1 MNTITNI
8 ITGTITNNTLAEAI
22 ADASRTSK
30 GRVNADRVGKTAY
43 KELRRIVDSMR
54 LPAYECRRIDK
65 DAAVHDGDQYQV
77 CRSYLGG
84 RIRELLAYIGP
95 VNGVTVDMRA
105 CIDDAIHVAAAE
117 RIVIHDAELERLVKR
132 RRELKDI
139 IDAGV
144 GLVSTPGGG
153 ITQAAGELERVN
165 ARIDELESLDY
176 TKTKDLKIAS
186 PTAFFN
192 AIMLAFGKRF
202 DGYLS
207 LTADEVERLELA
219 RKEARKAAR
228 KAERARKK
236 AAGKAAKSPEITMEQ
251 DVMDVINQR
260 ING

>member
-1 MNTITNI
+1 MKTINI
-8 ITGTITNNTLAEAI
+8 TTGTITNNSLAEAI

-54 LPAYECRRIDK
+54 LPAYECLRIDK
-65 DAAVHDGDQYQV
+65 DAQVHDGDQYQT

-105 CIDDAIHVAAAE
+105 CIDDAIHVSGAN
-117 RIVIHDAELERLVKR
+117 RIVIHDAELEKLIQR

-139 IDAGV
+139 VDAESVPVSTQQAGV
-144 GLVSTPGGG
+144 TAA
-153 ITQAAGELERVN
+153 QAELARCN
-165 ARIDELESLDY
+165 ARIDELEALDY
-176 TKTKDLKIAS
+176 TKTKDIKISS

-192 AIMLAFGKRF
+192 AVMLAFGKRF

-207 LTADEVERLELA
+207 LTAEEVERLELA

-228 KAERARKK
+228 KKERDRKK
-236 AAGKAAKSPEITMEQ
+236 AAGKAAKVQEVTMEA
-251 DVMDVINQR
+251 DVMDVINHR
-260 ING
+260 VNG

>member
-1 MNTITNI
+1 MNTNTIFTNS
-8 ITGTITNNTLAEAI
+8 LAEAI

-30 GRVNADRVGKTAY
+30 GRVNADRVGKTTY

-54 LPAYECRRIDK
+54 LPAYECLRIDK
-65 DAAVHDGDQYQV
+65 DAQVHDSQQYQV

-105 CIDDAIHVAAAE
+105 CIDDAIHVSGAN
-117 RIVIHDAELERLVKR
+117 RIIVHDAELERLIKR
-132 RRELKDI
+132 RRELRDI
-139 IDAGV
+139 VDV
-144 GLVSTPGGG
+144 GTELVSTPGGG
-153 ITQAAGELERVN
+153 VTREQAELERVN
-165 ARIDELESLDY
+165 ARIDELEALDY
-176 TKTKDLKIAS
+176 TKTKDLKISS

-207 LTADEVERLELA
+207 LTADEVEQMELA

-236 AAGKAAKSPEITMEQ
+236 AAGKAAKVQEVTMEA
-251 DVMDVINQR
+251 DVMDVVNHR

>member
-1 MNTITNI
+1 MNTNTNI
-8 ITGTITNNTLAEAI
+8 VTGTITNNTLAEAI

-30 GRVNADRVGKTAY
+30 GRVNADRVGKATY

-54 LPAYECRRIDK
+54 LPAYECLRIDK
-65 DAAVHDGDQYQV
+65 DAQVHDGDQYQT

-84 RIRELLAYIGP
+84 RIRELLSYIGP
-95 VNGVTVDMRA
+95 VNGVTVDIRA
-105 CIDDAIHVAAAE
+105 CIDDAIHVSGAN

-139 IDAGV
+139 VDAGV

-165 ARIDELESLDY
+165 ARIDELEALDY

-207 LTADEVERLELA
+207 LTAEEVERLELA

-236 AAGKAAKSPEITMEQ
+236 AAGRQAKAPEVTMEQ
-251 DVMDVINQR
+251 DVMDVIANR

>member
-1 MNTITNI
+1 MFNTT
-8 ITGTITNNTLAEAI
+8 TATITNNTLAQAI

-30 GRVNADRVGKTAY
+30 GRVNADRVGKPAY

-65 DAAVHDGDQYQV
+65 DALVHDDPQYQT

-84 RIRELLAYIGP
+84 RIRELLSFIGP
-95 VNGVTVDMRA
+95 VNGVTVDVRA

-139 IDAGV
+139 VDAGV

-165 ARIDELESLDY
+165 QRIDELESLDY
-176 TKTKDLKIAS
+176 TKTKDLKVSS

-192 AIMLAFGKRF
+192 AVMLAFGKRF

-236 AAGKAAKSPEITMEQ
+236 AAGKAARTPEVTMEA
-251 DVMDVINQR
+251 DVMDVINHR
-260 ING
+260 LNG

>member
-1 MNTITNI
+1 MFTNTT
-8 ITGTITNNTLAEAI
+8 TATITNNTLAEAI

-30 GRVNADRVGKTAY
+30 GRVNADRVGKVAY
-43 KELRRIVDSMR
+43 KELRRIVDTMR
-54 LPAYECRRIDK
+54 LPAYECLRIDK
-65 DAAVHDGDQYQV
+65 DAQVHDGDQYQT

-84 RIRELLAYIGP
+84 RVRELLAYIGP
-95 VNGVTVDMRA
+95 VNGVTVDVRA
-105 CIDDAIHVAAAE
+105 CIDDAIHVAGAM
-117 RIVIHDAELERLVKR
+117 RIAVHDAELEKLIKR
-132 RRELKDI
+132 RRALKEA
-139 IDAGV
+139 IDAGT

-165 ARIDELESLDY
+165 QRIDELEALDY
-176 TKTKDLKIAS
+176 TKTKDLKIVS

-192 AIMLAFGKRF
+192 AVMLAFGKRF

-236 AAGKAAKSPEITMEQ
+236 AAGRQAKAPEVTMEQ
-251 DVMDVINQR
+251 DVMDIVNQR
-260 ING
+260 VNG

>member
-1 MNTITNI
+1 MNTITTTI
-8 ITGTITNNTLAEAI
+8 GTIHNNTIAQAI

-30 GRVNADRVGKTAY
+30 GRVNADRVGKATY

-54 LPAYECRRIDK
+54 IPAYECRRIDK
-65 DAAVHDGDQYQV
+65 DALVHDDPQYQT

-84 RIRELLAYIGP
+84 RIRELLTFIGP

-117 RIVIHDAELERLVKR
+117 RVVIHDAELEKLIKR
-132 RRELKDI
+132 RRALKET
-139 IDAGV
+139 IDAGTD
-144 GLVSTPGGG
+144 LVSTPGGG

-165 ARIDELESLDY
+165 ARIDELEALDY
-176 TKTKDLKIAS
+176 TKTKDLKISS

-207 LTADEVERLELA
+207 LTAEEVEQMELA

-236 AAGKAAKSPEITMEQ
+236 AAGKAAKAPEVTMEQ
-251 DVMDVINQR
+251 DVMDVIANR

>member
-1 MNTITNI
+1 MTNYI
-8 ITGTITNNTLAEAI
+8 ITNNTLAASI

-30 GRVNADRVGKTAY
+30 GRVNADRVGKTTY
-43 KELRRIVDSMR
+43 KELRRLVDSMR

-65 DAAVHDGDQYQV
+65 DAQVHETEQYLT

-84 RIRELLAYIGP
+84 RIRELLTYIGP

-105 CIDDAIHVAAAE
+105 CIDDAIAVSGYE

-139 IDAGV
+139 VDAEAVPVSIQHAGV
-144 GLVSTPGGG
+144 TSA
-153 ITQAAGELERVN
+153 QAELERVN
-165 ARIDELESLDY
+165 ARIDELEALDY
-176 TKTKDLKIAS
+176 TKTKDLKISS

-192 AIMLAFGKRF
+192 AVMLAFGKRF

-207 LTADEVERLELA
+207 LTAEEVEQMELA

-236 AAGKAAKSPEITMEQ
+236 ATGRQAKAPEVTMEQ
-251 DVMDVINQR
+251 NVMDVIANR
-260 ING
+260 VNG

>member
-1 MNTITNI
+1 MTSTYILNT
-8 ITGTITNNTLAEAI
+8 NTLAQAI

-30 GRVNADRVGKTAY
+30 GRVNADRVGKAAY

-54 LPAYECRRIDK
+54 LPAYECLRIDK
-65 DAAVHDGDQYQV
+65 DAQIHDDAQYQT

-105 CIDDAIHVAAAE
+105 CIDDAIHVSGAN
-117 RIVIHDAELERLVKR
+117 RIIVHDAELERLIKR

-139 IDAGV
+139 VDAEAVPVSTQQAGV
-144 GLVSTPGGG
+144 
-153 ITQAAGELERVN
+153 TQAQAELAQVN
-165 ARIDELESLDY
+165 ARIDELEALDY
-176 TKTKDLKIAS
+176 TKTKDLKIVS
-186 PTAFFN
+186 PTAFYN

-207 LTADEVERLELA
+207 LTAEAVEAMELA

-236 AAGKAAKSPEITMEQ
+236 AAGKAAKVQEVATEQ
-251 DVMDVINQR
+251 NVMDVINAR
-260 ING
+260 MNG

>member
-1 MNTITNI
+1 MTNYILNT
-8 ITGTITNNTLAEAI
+8 NTLAASI

-30 GRVNADRVGKTAY
+30 GRVNADRVGKPAY
-43 KELRRIVDSMR
+43 KELRRLVDSMR
-54 LPAYECRRIDK
+54 LPAYECRRINK
-65 DAAVHDGDQYQV
+65 DAQVHDGDQYQV

-84 RIRELLAYIGP
+84 RIRELLAFIGP

-105 CIDDAIHVAAAE
+105 CIDDAIAVSGYE

-139 IDAGV
+139 IDAGTE
-144 GLVSTPGGG
+144 LVSTPGGG
-153 ITQAAGELERVN
+153 VTRAAGELERVN
-165 ARIDELESLDY
+165 ARIDELEALDY
-176 TKTKDLKIAS
+176 TKTKDLKISS

-207 LTADEVERLELA
+207 LTADEVEQMELA

-236 AAGKAAKSPEITMEQ
+236 AEGRQAKAPEVTMEQ
-251 DVMDVINQR
+251 DVMDVIANR
-260 ING
+260 VNG

>member
-1 MNTITNI
+1 MNTITTTI
-8 ITGTITNNTLAEAI
+8 GTIMNNTLAEAI

-30 GRVNADRVGKTAY
+30 GRVNADRVGKPAY

-54 LPAYECRRIDK
+54 LPAYECRRINK
-65 DAAVHDGDQYQV
+65 DAQAHETEQYLT

-84 RIRELLAYIGP
+84 RIRELLSFIGP
-95 VNGVTVDMRA
+95 VNGVTVDIRA
-105 CIDDAIHVAAAE
+105 CIDDAIAVSGSE
-117 RIVIHDAELERLVKR
+117 RIIVHDAELEKLIKR
-132 RRELKDI
+132 RRELREMV
-139 IDAGV
+139 DAGT

-153 ITQAAGELERVN
+153 ITRAQAELERVN
-165 ARIDELESLDY
+165 QRIDELESLDY
-176 TKTKDLKIAS
+176 TKTKDLKISS

-207 LTADEVERLELA
+207 LTADEVEQMEQA

-236 AAGKAAKSPEITMEQ
+236 AAGKAAKTQEVTMEQ
-251 DVMDVINQR
+251 DVMDVIANR
-260 ING
+260 VNG

>member
-1 MNTITNI
+1 MKTINI
-8 ITGTITNNTLAEAI
+8 TTDTLASAI

-30 GRVNADRVGKTAY
+30 GRVNADRVGKPAY

-54 LPAYECRRIDK
+54 LPAYECLRIDK
-65 DAAVHDGDQYQV
+65 DAQIHDGDQYQV

-105 CIDDAIHVAAAE
+105 CIDDAIHVSGAN
-117 RIVIHDAELERLVKR
+117 RIVIHDAELERLIKR
-132 RRELKDI
+132 RRELRDI

-153 ITQAAGELERVN
+153 VTQAAGELERVN

-192 AIMLAFGKRF
+192 AVMLAFGKRF

-228 KAERARKK
+228 KKERDRKK
-236 AAGKAAKSPEITMEQ
+236 AAGKAAKVQEVTMEA
-251 DVMDVINQR
+251 DVMDVINHR
-260 ING
+260 VNG

>member
-1 MNTITNI
+1 MKTINI
-8 ITGTITNNTLAEAI
+8 TTGTITNNTLAASI

-30 GRVNADRVGKTAY
+30 GRVNADRVGKPAY
-43 KELRRIVDSMR
+43 KELRRLVDSMR
-54 LPAYECRRIDK
+54 LPAYECRRINK
-65 DAAVHDGDQYQV
+65 DAQAHEAEQYLT

-95 VNGVTVDMRA
+95 VNGVTVDIRA
-105 CIDDAIHVAAAE
+105 CIDDAIAVSGAE
-117 RIVIHDAELERLVKR
+117 RIVIHDAELERLIKR

-139 IDAGV
+139 IDACV
-144 GLVSTPGGG
+144 GLVSTPGGD

-176 TKTKDLKIAS
+176 TKTKDLKISSA
-186 PTAFFN
+186 TAFFN

-207 LTADEVERLELA
+207 LTADEVEQMELA

-236 AAGKAAKSPEITMEQ
+236 AAGRQAKAPEVTMEQ
-251 DVMDVINQR
+251 DVMDVIANR
-260 ING
+260 VNG

>member
-1 MNTITNI
+1 MFTNTTTI
-8 ITGTITNNTLAEAI
+8 GTIFTNSLAEAI

-30 GRVNADRVGKTAY
+30 GRVNADRVGKPAY

-54 LPAYECRRIDK
+54 LPAYECLRIDK
-65 DAAVHDGDQYQV
+65 DAQVHDSQQYQT

-84 RIRELLAYIGP
+84 RIRELLTFIGP

-105 CIDDAIHVAAAE
+105 CIDDAIHVSGAN
-117 RIVIHDAELERLVKR
+117 RIIVHDAELEKLIKR
-132 RRELKDI
+132 RRELRDI
-139 IDAGV
+139 VDAGTN
-144 GLVSTPGGG
+144 LVSTPGGG
-153 ITQAAGELERVN
+153 ITQAAGELEWVN
-165 ARIDELESLDY
+165 ARIDELEALDY
-176 TKTKDLKIAS
+176 TKTKDLKIVS

-207 LTADEVERLELA
+207 LAAEEVERLELA

-236 AAGKAAKSPEITMEQ
+236 AAGKAAKAPEVTMEQ
-251 DVMDVINQR
+251 DVLDVIASR

>member
-1 MNTITNI
+1 MFTNTT
-8 ITGTITNNTLAEAI
+8 TATIFNNTLAEAI

-30 GRVNADRVGKTAY
+30 GKVNADRVGKTTY

-54 LPAYECRRIDK
+54 LPAYECLRIDK
-65 DAAVHDGDQYQV
+65 DAQVHDNQQYQA

-84 RIRELLAYIGP
+84 RVRELLGFIGP

-105 CIDDAIHVAAAE
+105 CIDDAIHSAGAM
-117 RIVIHDAELERLVKR
+117 RIIIHDAELEKLIKR
-132 RRELKDI
+132 RRELREI
-139 IDAGV
+139 VDAGTE
-144 GLVSTPGGG
+144 LVSTPGAG

-186 PTAFFN
+186 PTAFYN
-192 AIMLAFGKRF
+192 AVMLSFGKRF

-228 KAERARKK
+228 KKERARKK
-236 AAGKAAKSPEITMEQ
+236 AAGKAAKVQEVTMEA
-251 DVMDVINQR
+251 DVMDVVNNR

>member
-1 MNTITNI
+1 MTSTYILNT
-8 ITGTITNNTLAEAI
+8 NTLASAI
-22 ADASRTSK
+22 ADASRTSR
-30 GRVNADRVGKTAY
+30 GRVNADRVGKPAY

-54 LPAYECRRIDK
+54 LPAYECRRIDA
-65 DAAVHDGDQYQV
+65 DAQIHDDPQYQT

-95 VNGVTVDMRA
+95 VNGVTVDVRA
-105 CIDDAIHVAAAE
+105 CIDDAIAVSGAN
-117 RIVIHDAELERLVKR
+117 RIIVHDAELERLIKR

-139 IDAGV
+139 VDAEAVHVSTQQAGV
-144 GLVSTPGGG
+144 
-153 ITQAAGELERVN
+153 TQAQAELARCN
-165 ARIDELESLDY
+165 ARIDELEALDY

-236 AAGKAAKSPEITMEQ
+236 AAGRQAKAQEVTMEA
-251 DVMDVINQR
+251 DVMDVIANR
-260 ING
+260 VNG

>member
-1 MNTITNI
+1 MFTTTTDTIFTNS
-8 ITGTITNNTLAEAI
+8 LAEAI
-22 ADASRTSK
+22 ADASRTAK
-30 GRVNADRVGKTAY
+30 GRVNADRVGKPAY
-43 KELRRIVDSMR
+43 KELRRIVDTMR
-54 LPAYECRRIDK
+54 LPAYECLRIDK
-65 DAAVHDGDQYQV
+65 DAQIHDDPQYQT

-105 CIDDAIHVAAAE
+105 CIDDAIHVSGAN
-117 RIVIHDAELERLVKR
+117 RIIVHDAELEKLIKR

-139 IDAGV
+139 VDDGV

-165 ARIDELESLDY
+165 ARIDELEALDY
-176 TKTKDLKIAS
+176 TKTKDLKIVS
-186 PTAFFN
+186 PTAFYN

-207 LTADEVERLELA
+207 LTAEEVERLELA

-228 KAERARKK
+228 KKERDRKK
-236 AAGKAAKSPEITMEQ
+236 AAGKAAKAPEVTMEQ
-251 DVMDVINQR
+251 DVLDVIANR

>member
-1 MNTITNI
+1 MNTITTTI
-8 ITGTITNNTLAEAI
+8 GTIMNNTLAEAI
-22 ADASRTSK
+22 ADASRTTK
-30 GRVNADRVGKTAY
+30 GRVNADRVGKPAY

-54 LPAYECRRIDK
+54 LPAYECLRIDK
-65 DAAVHDGDQYQV
+65 DAQVHDSQQYLT

-84 RIRELLAYIGP
+84 RIRELLAFIGP

-105 CIDDAIHVAAAE
+105 CIDDAIHVAGAV
-117 RIVIHDAELERLVKR
+117 RIIVHDAELEKLIKR
-132 RRELKDI
+132 RRELREI
-139 IDAGV
+139 VDAEP
-144 GLVSTPGGG
+144 VSTQQGG
-153 ITQAAGELERVN
+153 ITAAAAELARVN

-207 LTADEVERLELA
+207 LTADEVEQMEQA

-236 AAGKAAKSPEITMEQ
+236 AAGKAAKTQEVTMEQ
-251 DVMDVINQR
+251 DVMDVIANR
-260 ING
+260 VNG

>member
-1 MNTITNI
+1 MFTNTTTI
-8 ITGTITNNTLAEAI
+8 GTINNNTMAQAI

-30 GRVNADRVGKTAY
+30 GRVNSDRVGKATY

-54 LPAYECRRIDK
+54 LPAYECLRIDK
-65 DAAVHDGDQYQV
+65 DAQIHDGDQYQT

-105 CIDDAIHVAAAE
+105 CIDDAIHVSGAN
-117 RIVIHDAELERLVKR
+117 RIIIHDAELERLIKR

-139 IDAGV
+139 VDAESVPVSTQRAGV
-144 GLVSTPGGG
+144 TSA
-153 ITQAAGELERVN
+153 QAELERVN

-192 AIMLAFGKRF
+192 AVMLAFGKRF

-207 LTADEVERLELA
+207 LTAEEVERLELA

-228 KAERARKK
+228 KKERDRKK
-236 AAGKAAKSPEITMEQ
+236 AAGKAAKVQEVATEQ
-251 DVMDVINQR
+251 NVMDVINAR
-260 ING
+260 MNG

>member
-1 MNTITNI
+1 MTNYI
-8 ITGTITNNTLAEAI
+8 ITNNTLAASI

-30 GRVNADRVGKTAY
+30 GRVNADRVGKTTY
-43 KELRRIVDSMR
+43 KELRRLVDSMR
-54 LPAYECRRIDK
+54 LPAYECRRINK
-65 DAAVHDGDQYQV
+65 DAQVHDGDQYQV

-84 RIRELLAYIGP
+84 RIRELLTFIGP

-105 CIDDAIHVAAAE
+105 CIDDAIAVSGYE

-139 IDAGV
+139 VDAEAVPVSIQHAGV
-144 GLVSTPGGG
+144 TSA
-153 ITQAAGELERVN
+153 QAELERVN
-165 ARIDELESLDY
+165 ARIDELEALDY
-176 TKTKDLKIAS
+176 TKTRDLKIAS

-207 LTADEVERLELA
+207 LTAEEVERLELA

-228 KAERARKK
+228 KKERDRKK
-236 AAGKAAKSPEITMEQ
+236 AAGKAARTPEVTMEQ
-251 DVMDVINQR
+251 DVMDVIANR
-260 ING
+260 VNG

>member
-1 MNTITNI
+1 MTNYI
-8 ITGTITNNTLAEAI
+8 LNNNTLAEAI
-22 ADASRTSK
+22 ADASRTTK
-30 GRVNADRVGKTAY
+30 GRVNADRVGKASY

-54 LPAYECRRIDK
+54 LPAYECLRIDK
-65 DAAVHDGDQYQV
+65 DAQTHETEQYLT

-84 RIRELLAYIGP
+84 RIRELLAFIGP
-95 VNGVTVDMRA
+95 VNGCTVDIRG
-105 CIDDAIHVAAAE
+105 CIDDAIHVAGAM
-117 RIVIHDAELERLVKR
+117 RLIVHDAELEKLIKR
-132 RRELKDI
+132 RRELREVM
-139 IDAGV
+139 DAGT

-228 KAERARKK
+228 KAERDRKK
-236 AAGKAAKSPEITMEQ
+236 AAGKAAKVQEVSTEQ
-251 DVMDVINQR
+251 NVMDVINAR
-260 ING
+260 MNG

>member
-1 MNTITNI
+1 MFTNTT
-8 ITGTITNNTLAEAI
+8 TGIITNNTLAQAI

-30 GRVNADRVGKTAY
+30 GRVNADRVGKPAY
-43 KELRRIVDSMR
+43 KELRRIVDTMR

-65 DAAVHDGDQYQV
+65 DAQMHDGDQYQV

-84 RIRELLAYIGP
+84 RIRELLTFIGP
-95 VNGVTVDMRA
+95 VNGVTVDIRA
-105 CIDDAIHVAAAE
+105 CINDAIHVSGAE
-117 RIVIHDAELERLVKR
+117 RIVIHDAELEKLIKR

-139 IDAGV
+139 VDAEAVPVSTQQAGV
-144 GLVSTPGGG
+144 
-153 ITQAAGELERVN
+153 TQAQAELARVN

-186 PTAFFN
+186 QTAFFN

-207 LTADEVERLELA
+207 LTAEEVEAMELA

-236 AAGKAAKSPEITMEQ
+236 ATGRQAKAPEVTMEQ
-251 DVMDVINQR
+251 DVMDVIANR
-260 ING
+260 VNG

>member
-1 MNTITNI
+1 MFNTNI
-8 ITGTITNNTLAEAI
+8 ITGTITNNTLAQAI
-22 ADASRTSK
+22 ADASRTTK
-30 GRVNADRVGKTAY
+30 GRVNADRVGKASY

-54 LPAYECRRIDK
+54 LPAYECRRINK
-65 DAAVHDGDQYQV
+65 DAQAHETEQYQT

-95 VNGVTVDMRA
+95 VNGVTVDIRA
-105 CIDDAIHVAAAE
+105 CIDDAIAVSGSE
-117 RIVIHDAELERLVKR
+117 RIIVHDPELERLIKR
-132 RRELKDI
+132 RRELREI
-139 IDAGV
+139 VDAGT

-165 ARIDELESLDY
+165 QRIDELEAVDY
-176 TKTKDLKIAS
+176 AKTKDLKIAS

-192 AIMLAFGKRF
+192 AVMLAFGKRF

-236 AAGKAAKSPEITMEQ
+236 AAGKAAKTPEVTMEQ
-251 DVMDVINQR
+251 DVMDVIANR
-260 ING
+260 VNG

>member
-1 MNTITNI
+1 MTNYI
-8 ITGTITNNTLAEAI
+8 ITNNTLAAAI

-30 GRVNADRVGKTAY
+30 GRVNADRVGKVAY

-54 LPAYECRRIDK
+54 LPAYECLRIDK
-65 DAAVHDGDQYQV
+65 DAQVHDGDQYQV

-105 CIDDAIHVAAAE
+105 CIDDAIHVSGAN
-117 RIVIHDAELERLVKR
+117 RIVVHDAELEKLIKR
-132 RRELKDI
+132 RRELREIVDAESVPVSTQQ
-139 IDAGV
+139 AGV
-144 GLVSTPGGG
+144 
-153 ITQAAGELERVN
+153 TQAQSELAQVN

-176 TKTKDLKIAS
+176 TKTKDLKIVS
-186 PTAFFN
+186 PTAFYN

-207 LTADEVERLELA
+207 LTAEEVERLELA

-228 KAERARKK
+228 KKERDRKK
-236 AAGKAAKSPEITMEQ
+236 AAGRQAKAPEVTMEQ
-251 DVMDVINQR
+251 DVMDIVNHR